1 MVMLV
6 HQVKQEVQ
14 VLLVMLV
21 VLEILELM
29 VITQEFLVVLLQEL
43 VARVWLDNQV
53 T

>member
-29 VITQEFLVVLLQEL
+29 VITQEFLVVPQQEL
-43 VARVWLDNQV
+43 VVRVLLVNQV